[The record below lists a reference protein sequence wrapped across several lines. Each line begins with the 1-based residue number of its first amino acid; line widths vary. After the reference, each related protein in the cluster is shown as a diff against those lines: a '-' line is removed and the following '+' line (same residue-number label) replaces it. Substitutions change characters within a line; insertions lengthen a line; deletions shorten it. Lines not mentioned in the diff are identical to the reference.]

1 MPESINKKLAEKAV
15 LQALKDARYTTGQRK
30 SIMKQLSGTVD
41 SLVAELSK
49 LTGLDTSKSPRKRKR
64 IISAFLQDAEQIIE
78 KDFKA
83 FEKSFTSEMSSYAV
97 YESEAAAKTVNTA
110 VGVDLVSKT
119 LTDKQ
124 AAALV
129 SEAWIANRTVN
140 EYFKGMQESMKADL
154 FSTMRRGYLTGE
166 STESLIRKI
175 RGYVDAEG
183 IQHTALIDGATRK
196 SAERAVRTM
205 VMGIANEARHKTLV
219 EDADVVKG
227 FQWVATLDGRT
238 CADCASRDGLAWDLD
253 GNGLDGN
260 TIPYETPPLHASCVT
275 GDTLVSPIGRISA
288 ASKRWVEGEIIII
301 KTASNNILT
310 CTPNHP
316 ILTNKG
322 WVRASEVDKVGNVIS
337 YFIGQGV
344 GRGDGNIDQV
354 PTSIEDITSSLFS
367 SSAVMAMPVP
377 VSSED
382 FHGDKLNSEVAII
395 GANREL
401 LDTVNTAFLKHV
413 RQFNFVA
420 RNGSRFSDKT
430 APCNNALLKGGHFSA
445 PCRVMGVL
453 GQKVF
458 LLLRHIIHAG
468 LLLFFTPTERD
479 ISHLKEAGDSLPGV
493 SKFIG
498 DTLDSNTAVIH
509 FKCGVV
515 IKRLFAFA
523 TNRLNSILFKKCVD
537 CLGVNSKHIGNLGD
551 RHLVGVIGDEHLGYV
566 NLYSTSCSGRAQFFQ
581 EAVNSSGR
589 NVIFCAEF
597 GDGSSIPVIIDNIL
611 STTPQKFTG
620 HVYNLQSSSGAYLAS
635 NIITHNC
642 RCTLTPLLKSWEEL
656 GMDLP
661 EFDPSTRA
669 SMDGQVSDTLDFKEW
684 FDSKGA
690 AFQAKWLGP
699 GRYELWQK
707 GKITFRDLVDQN
719 GRELT
724 LAQLKELVDD

>member
-15 LQALKDARYTTGQRK
+15 LQALKDARYTTGQRRE
-30 SIMKQLSGTVD
+30 IMRSLNSTVD

-49 LTGLDTSKSPRKRKR
+49 LTSLDKARTPVRRKK
-64 IISAFLQDAEQIIE
+64 IISSFIKDAEKIIE
-78 KDFKA
+78 TDFAA
-83 FEKSFTSEMSSYAV
+83 FEKSFTSEMADYAV
-97 YESEAAAKTVNTA
+97 YKSEATAKMVNSA
-110 VGVDLVSKT
+110 VGVELAKKT
-119 LTDKQ
+119 LTDTQ
-124 AAALV
+124 AVALV
-129 SEAWIANRTVN
+129 SETWIANRTIN
-140 EYFKGMQESMKADL
+140 EYFKGMQESLRADL
-154 FSTMRRGYLTGE
+154 FTAMRQGYLTGE
-166 STESLIRKI
+166 DTNSLIKKI
-175 RGYVDAEG
+175 RGYVDAQG
-183 IQHTALIDGATRK
+183 IEHKALIEGATRK

-205 VMGIANEARHKTLV
+205 VMGIANEARYKTLS
-219 EDADVVKG
+219 EDTDVYKG
-227 FQWVATLDGRT
+227 LQWIATLDGRT
-238 CADCASRDGLAWDLD
+238 CTDCAARDGLTWDFE

-260 TIPYETPPLHASCVT
+260 TFPYETPPLHASCVT

-354 PTSIEDITSSLFS
+354 PTSIEDITSSFFS
-367 SSAVMAMPVP
+367 DSSVATMPVP

-401 LDTVNTAFLKHV
+401 LDAENTAFLEHV
-413 RQFNFVA
+413 GQFNFVE
-420 RNGSRFSDKT
+420 RNGPRFSDKT

-458 LLLRHIIHAG
+458 LLLRHIVHAS
-468 LLLFFTPTERD
+468 LLLFFAPTERD
-479 ISHLKEAGDSLPGV
+479 ASHLKEAGDSLPSV

-498 DTLDSNTAVIH
+498 NTLDTNTVVIH

-515 IKRLFAFA
+515 IKRLFISAID
-523 TNRLNSILFKKCVD
+523 RLNSILFKKHVD
-537 CLGVNSKHIGNLGD
+537 RLRVNSKHIGNLGD

-724 LAQLKELVDD
+724 LKQLAELVDD